1 MGKVFTIT
9 EGLENLGALRTGG
22 QGSVYKARRTGS
34 YITAV
39 KLLPTPVAAE
49 DENDRNFR
57 NFKNEVEK
65 LKRVNEE
72 PNPNVVRILS
82 SGVTD
87 SGSFPFIEM
96 EYIEGPDLEE
106 LLRAPHD
113 PLFTIKEAIKLA
125 DQLACALSHCHF
137 AGVRHGDIK
146 SNNVKFNI
154 HSGNY
159 VLLDFG
165 LAVMSDEQRR
175 TSMRNAGAI
184 EFMAPEQN
192 EGQMLFQTDI
202 YSYGVVLFEILTGR
216 VPFPLKDGGETAR
229 NVVRVQHMEKTVPAL
244 LQLRRENLPTDWS
257 EERKAR
263 EMQVPDWLV
272 TVINTCLNKKPED
285 RYPNGMA
292 LHEAISAQAIS
303 GGTNAEL
310 QAENTLLK
318 QRLTDT
324 KQEPL
329 LVPDSVLANARYVSM
344 REALSKRAVRV
355 YRKWVVFLAIVLAV
369 FAAYVAFDAFSTR
382 NGQAR
387 IDSLRGSLTLL
398 QAKTAQD
405 SITIKRITRKYN
417 ASLKIQAALRKTIK
431 QDSVAMEHPFRS
443 LFSDSTNQ
451 TNRRKRKRF
460 LGLF

>member
-1 MGKVFTIT
+1 MSKVFTIT

-175 TSMRNAGAI
+175 SSMRNAGAI

>member
-175 TSMRNAGAI
+175 SSMRNAGAI